1 VLELIGRYRIQE
13 KIGEGAM
20 ADVYRAHDPSI
31 NRSLA
36 IKVLKGE
43 FRQNPE
49 YSTRFLREA
58 KAAGALSHRNIV
70 TIYDVGE
77 IDGYPYIVME
87 LLEGEPLNEVMQ
99 RLGKLPADQVMSV
112 GQQLADALRYAHR
125 LGVIHRDI
133 KPSNVMF
140 DSRDGSIKLLDF
152 GIARIK
158 EADSFLETD
167 SVKTQIGQVLG
178 TPRYMSPEQALGQ
191 EIDGR
196 SDLFSVGVI
205 LYELITG
212 KKAFGGVSA
221 ATLAL
226 QITQQDPEPIAK
238 LAPESPRGLQ
248 FIVNKLLA
256 KKPERRFADGAQLSA
271 ALRQEQSV
279 YDAVK
284 AEAASQHKYLPLQVR
299 LTLALG
305 VITAVVLAGAI
316 ATVLVRQD
324 KALEQMAIAS
334 GSGVTSFVANNAA
347 LQAADN
353 ATLPPEQ
360 RDWAPISAFVNVA
373 AKDPNV
379 EQITVVDAD
388 GVVRGSSD
396 ATKLGKPYLA
406 PTGEKV
412 VKSSEGLTVTDTR
425 SDKGQSF
432 RFMQPITFNGRVVGK
447 VDVSLSKSE
456 LQAASAVSKAL
467 LSGLGLVILGV
478 ILVATY
484 VLSRQLAD
492 PIKRLKA
499 AFAEAG
505 RGNLDFRISHSRRDE
520 FGELFE
526 GFNRFAGHVQ
536 ERMDTVEAVALD
548 RTILPEGDTSI
559 PPGLDTP
566 IPRPEDSI
574 IGLSTAD
581 PSPFSPPP
589 PAEESPVEEP
599 PATVEAAPEPDTAA
613 APVDPPPAPRKRVKF
628 KLAADA
634 QPDAP
639 QPGSS
644 EPEAAPETGPPP
656 EPAPSTDELPTAPRP
671 FDTETERTV
680 IRPGGV
686 VRGD

>member
-77 IDGYPYIVME
+77 VDGYPYIVME
-87 LLEGEPLNEVMQ
+87 LLEGEPLNEVMAGK
-99 RLGKLPADQVMSV
+99 GKLAADQVMSI

-125 LGVIHRDI
+125 QGVVHRDI

-140 DSRDGSIKLLDF
+140 DARDGSIKLLDF

-178 TPRYMSPEQALGQ
+178 TPRYMSPEQAMGQ

-212 KKAFGGVSA
+212 KKAFAGVSA

-248 FIVNKLLA
+248 FIINKLLA
-256 KKPERRFADGAQLSA
+256 KKAERRFADGGQLSA

-279 YDAVK
+279 YGAVM
-284 AEAASQHKYLPLQVR
+284 AEAASRQRYLPLQVR

-305 VITAVVLAGAI
+305 VITAVVLAGSI
-316 ATVLVRQD
+316 ATVLARQD
-324 KALEQMAIAS
+324 KALERMAIAS
-334 GSGVTSFVANNAA
+334 GSGVTSFVANNVA

-353 ATLPPEQ
+353 ATLPPEKQ
-360 RDWAPISAFVNVA
+360 DWLPVSAFVNVA
-373 AKDPNV
+373 SKDPNV
-379 EQITVVDAD
+379 EQITVVDSQ

-396 ATKLGKPYLA
+396 RAKLGKPYAA
-406 PTGEKV
+406 PADEKV
-412 VKSSEGLTVTDTR
+412 VKTTQGLTVTDTK
-425 SDKGQSF
+425 SAKGESF
-432 RFMQPITFNGRVVGK
+432 RFVQPVTYNGRTVGK
-447 VDVSLSKSE
+447 VDVSLSKAE
-456 LQAASAVSKAL
+456 LQSASSLSRAL
-467 LSGLGLVILGV
+467 LSMLGIVILGV

-484 VLSRQLAD
+484 VLTRLLAE
-492 PIKRLKA
+492 PIKRLKS
-499 AFAEAG
+499 AFTEAG
-505 RGNLDFRISHSRRDE
+505 RGNLDFRISHNRRDE

-526 GFNRFAGHVQ
+526 GFNRFVGHVQ

-548 RTILPEGDTSI
+548 RTIHPAGSDTDA
-559 PPGLDTP
+559 PTP
-566 IPRPEDSI
+566 RLEDSV
-574 IGLSTAD
+574 IGYKPQTA
-581 PSPFSPPP
+581 SPFAMPAAASGGP
-589 PAEESPVEEP
+589 PASDVDAPAE
-599 PATVEAAPEPDTAA
+599 PATAARRPRAKAKAKTKTAA
-613 APVDPPPAPRKRVKF
+613 APVETAPPAP
-628 KLAADA
+628 
-634 QPDAP
+634 
-639 QPGSS
+639 
-644 EPEAAPETGPPP
+644 PP
-656 EPAPSTDELPTAPRP
+656 SP
-671 FDTETERTV
+671 FDAENDRTV
-680 IRPGGV
+680 IRPSGT
-686 VRGD
+686 RDD

>member
-1 VLELIGRYRIQE
+1 MLELIGRYRIQE

-31 NRSLA
+31 NRPLA
-36 IKVLKGE
+36 IKVLKGGL
-43 FRQNPE
+43 RQNPE
-49 YSTRFLREA
+49 YTTRFLREA

-70 TIYDVGE
+70 TVYDVGE

-99 RLGKLPADQVMSV
+99 RVGKLPADQVMSI

-140 DSRDGSIKLLDF
+140 NGRDGSIKLLDF
-152 GIARIK
+152 GIARLK
-158 EADSFLETD
+158 EADSFLEND
-167 SVKTQIGQVLG
+167 SVQTQIGQVLG

-212 KKAFGGVSA
+212 KKAFAGVSA

-256 KKPERRFADGAQLSA
+256 KKAERRFADGAQLSA

-284 AEAASQHKYLPLQVR
+284 AEAAQQHKYLPLQVR

-334 GSGVTSFVANNAA
+334 GSGITSFVATNAA

-353 ATLPPEQ
+353 ATLPPAQ
-360 RDWAPISAFVNVA
+360 RDWVPVSAFVNA
-373 AKDPNV
+373 ASKDPNV
-379 EQITVVDAD
+379 EQITVVDAE
-388 GVVRGSSD
+388 GVVRGSTD
-396 ATKLGKPYLA
+396 TAKLGKPYQA
-406 PTGEKV
+406 PSGETTV
-412 VKSSEGLTVTDTR
+412 QSSELLTVTDTR
-425 SDKGQSF
+425 SAKGDAF
-432 RFMQPITFNGRVVGK
+432 RFVQPITFNNRVVGK
-447 VDVSLSKSE
+447 VDVSLSKAE
-456 LQAASAVSKAL
+456 LQSASAMSRFL
-467 LSGLGLVILGV
+467 LSMLGLVILGV

-492 PIKRLKA
+492 PIKRLKS
-499 AFAEAG
+499 AFKEAG
-505 RGNLDFRISHSRRDE
+505 RGNLDFRISHHRRDE

-526 GFNRFAGHVQ
+526 GFNRFASHVQ

-559 PPGLDTP
+559 PPGVDAP

-574 IGLSTAD
+574 IGLASAD
-581 PSPFSPPP
+581 PSPFSPPG
-589 PAEESPVEEP
+589 ADD
-599 PATVEAAPEPDTAA
+599 AA
-613 APVDPPPAPRKRVKF
+613 
-628 KLAADA
+628 
-634 QPDAP
+634 
-639 QPGSS
+639 
-644 EPEAAPETGPPP
+644 
-656 EPAPSTDELPTAPRP
+656 
-671 FDTETERTV
+671 ERTV
-680 IRPGGV
+680 IRPSGAI
-686 VRGD
+686 RGE